1 MKIKNFFNALIMA
14 FLTIS
19 LFISCDQTTGDD
31 SIVLN
36 KDGIYLLGNCTDP
49 INSREDGR
57 FGMNDNYTIAM
68 FTTLAGEDLLAHG
81 DAIVGVRALI
91 DGEVEN
97 AEILIANKFC
107 NFDRN
112 HL

>member
-36 KDGIYLLGNCTDP
+36 KDGIYLLGN
-49 INSREDGR
+49 
-57 FGMNDNYTIAM
+57 
-68 FTTLAGEDLLAHG
+68 
-81 DAIVGVRALI
+81 
-91 DGEVEN
+91 
-97 AEILIANKFC
+97 
-107 NFDRN
+107 
-112 HL
+112 